1 MQGDPSGDALA
12 SGCEALATEVRG
24 RPRAPTAPD
33 APSPCLAFPPHGRPR
48 FVAPQL
54 RELAAVQPAT
64 GSFFVRLF
72 LGQVNVKVASP
83 RDRETLRDEYN
94 KFKDRTNLGVIFAGA
109 VWALTLTV
117 LQFRFRYTGWIFTL
131 THLWLLYYYVSLALR
146 ENILRMVRARARL
159 GGEPR
164 AQRRPTPRAGR
175 PPPPLPSPRRTARP
189 SGRGGSCTTTCP
201 R

>member
-1 MQGDPSGDALA
+1 M
-12 SGCEALATEVRG
+12 
-24 RPRAPTAPD
+24 
-33 APSPCLAFPPHGRPR
+33 
-48 FVAPQL
+48 
-54 RELAAVQPAT
+54 QPAT

-164 AQRRPTPRAGR
+164 AQRRPPPRADR
-175 PPPPLPSPRRTARP
+175 PPSPLPSPRRTARP
-189 SGRGGSCTTTCP
+189 SGRGGSCTTTSP